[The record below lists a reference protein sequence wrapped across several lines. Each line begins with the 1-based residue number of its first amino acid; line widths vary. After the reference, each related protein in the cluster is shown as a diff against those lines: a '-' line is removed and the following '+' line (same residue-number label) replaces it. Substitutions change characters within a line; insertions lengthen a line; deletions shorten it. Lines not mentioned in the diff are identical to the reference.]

1 MAVFYKNTARRRK
14 ALNPDEIQSDM
25 VKYIFI
31 WLFALLF
38 FSGCFNERGVSM
50 RYYSDCEEYYDAQGY
65 YHKKCDDNIVD
76 YSDVKK
82 VLDPST
88 SNASPKVW

>member
-1 MAVFYKNTARRRK
+1 M
-14 ALNPDEIQSDM
+14 I
-25 VKYIFI
+25 KYIFI
-31 WLFALLF
+31 WLFLLLF

-88 SNASPKVW
+88 SNASAQSVVKSYLHAINVAKFAH

>member
-1 MAVFYKNTARRRK
+1 MIKQI
-14 ALNPDEIQSDM
+14 LLC
-25 VKYIFI
+25 FI
-31 WLFALLF
+31 ALLF

-82 VLDPST
+82 ALTPAS
-88 SNASPKVW
+88 SNVQPKVW